1 MPSFDVSSDVDM
13 AEVKNAT
20 LQFRKEVL
28 TRFDFKGVNWELE
41 EEKDK
46 FVLSA
51 DDDFKLKTLDQMLMA
66 KLAKRNICLKNMD
79 HQKIETSS
87 VGRAR
92 QEIKI
97 KQGFEGDTAK
107 QVVQIIK
114 GFGIKVQAQI
124 QEGKIRVTGKNRDD
138 LQEVIQRLRAT
149 ELPVG
154 VDFGN
159 FRD

>member
-13 AEVKNAT
+13 SEVKNAL
-20 LQFRKEVL
+20 LQFRKEVQ

-51 DDDFKLKTLDQMLMA
+51 DDDFKLKTLDQMLMG

-124 QEGKIRVTGKNRDD
+124 QDGKIRVTGKNRDD